1 MKLEA
6 SQMSLNALVSS
17 SPHGFSIPDFQRN
30 YSWGDAQLDQFWND
44 LTALVDRKF
53 PDHFLGPVVLLES
66 SGRKPVID
74 GQQRLTTIVILASVI
89 RDKFVNDFNDAD
101 YSVDGTKQVYSHLLN
116 SIIFLSDLTT
126 PLLQSNY
133 QIKSILDSYIIKNPN
148 SDSRKH
154 FGDKKSKMTS
164 SEKRASKNLVN
175 AHEVM
180 TQKLNLWLSDF
191 SEVAES
197 QLIRMHELVLCLK
210 EKVQFLTILVGNE
223 EDAFTIFE
231 TLNER
236 GLKLSPADL
245 IKSYILR
252 KIVEENPNVN
262 RDEIIETWDQII
274 EALEDFDVTNFLRHY
289 LLVKH
294 EGAVQKKVIFKKVKS
309 EVEPEDETPP
319 LSPRKV
325 LENIKF
331 AALNYSQLLVNPNTI
346 IENATVEVS
355 LKKLNMISDNHRIF
369 LLKVLQE
376 GYEDEDL
383 IFAIRSVEKIVFRW
397 LICGLNA
404 QVLENTLQTAAH
416 MVRRADRP
424 SLELACKNLITA
436 SPSDEE
442 FRNAIINKS
451 VRDTRLQAYAYR
463 NICLGMTGVEVTTNK
478 KDVSVEHIAP
488 QKPQTEIWYKQIAKK
503 DLEPS
508 DSDSV
513 STYEDFV
520 YKWGN
525 ITILE
530 QKLNSSVGNSVWETK
545 ISGNE
550 KYDGYTSSHIAS
562 TADLV
567 QLKEWNSDLI
577 LKRTQWFADAAVLF
591 WSKELPQAT
600 VPKIPRFSAK

>member
-1 MKLEA
+1 MKLDA

-17 SPHGFSIPDFQRN
+17 SVQGFSIPDFQRN
-30 YSWGDAQLDQFWND
+30 YSWGDAQLDQFWTD
-44 LTALVDRKF
+44 ITALADRKF

-74 GQQRLTTIVILASVI
+74 GQQRLTTIVILASII
-89 RDKFVNDFNDAD
+89 RDKFVNDYNDAE

-133 QIKSILDSYIIKNPN
+133 QIKTILDSYIVKNPR
-148 SDSRKH
+148 SESRKH

-175 AHEVM
+175 AHSVLSA
-180 TQKLNLWLSDF
+180 KLNEWLTEY
-191 SEVAES
+191 SEVQES
-197 QLIRMHELVLCLK
+197 QLDRLNELVLCLK
-210 EKVQFLTILVGNE
+210 EKIQFLTISVGNE

-262 RDEIIETWDQII
+262 REEIIDTWDQII

-289 LLVKH
+289 LLIKH
-294 EGAVQKKVIFKKVKS
+294 EGAIQKKVIFKKVKE
-309 EVEPEDETPP
+309 EVEPKDDSPAI
-319 LSPRKV
+319 SPRKV

-331 AALNYSQLLVNPNTI
+331 AALNYSQLLANPNSGIGNETI
-346 IENATVEVS
+346 EVS

-369 LLKVLQE
+369 LLKVLNE
-376 GYEDEDL
+376 GFESEDL
-383 IFAIRSVEKIVFRW
+383 LFAIRSVEKLVFRW
-397 LICGLNA
+397 IICGHNA
-404 QVLENTLQTAAH
+404 QVLENHLQTASH
-416 MVRRADRP
+416 LVRRNDKP
-424 SLELACKNLITA
+424 SLELACKYLINA
-436 SPSDEE
+436 APNDED
-442 FRNAIINKS
+442 FRNSIISKS

-463 NICLGMTGVEVTTNK
+463 NICLGITGSEVTTNK

-488 QKPQTEIWYKQIAKK
+488 QKPQSDIWYEKIAKK
-503 DLEPS
+503 DLEAS
-508 DSDSV
+508 DPETT
-513 STYEDFV
+513 STYED
-520 YKWGN
+520 YIYRWGN

-530 QKLNSSVGNSVWETK
+530 QKLNSSIGNNLWEIK
-545 ISGNE
+545 LAGND
-550 KYDGYTSSHIAS
+550 KYDGYLNSHIAS
-562 TADLV
+562 TSDLTRLKDWTADLI
-567 QLKEWNSDLI
+567 E
-577 LKRTQWFADAAVLF
+577 KRTIWFADSAVKF
-591 WSKELPQAT
+591 WAKELPGQNL
-600 VPKIPRFSAK
+600 PKLSRFEV